1 MTGKSTALF
10 VSFLKYLLLVIIVFH
25 CDSCNRAI
33 SSATVYRTADDAALL
48 AFQEHLKQVKENE
61 VPGIDAWF
69 KRMHRRA
76 DFSGS
81 VLMAERGH
89 IIYEKSFGLANRRE
103 NDTLTLDH
111 AFQLASV
118 SKPITALAVL
128 MLKDQGRLHL
138 DDTLQQYF
146 PNFPY
151 EGITVRML
159 LSHRSGLPN
168 YMYFA
173 EKYWPNRHNPITN
186 EDVLCML
193 EQFEPN
199 RYYIPDYRYN
209 YCNTNYAMLALLVKR
224 VSGRPFHEF
233 VETEVF
239 KPLNMQTARVYDNV
253 RQPEIINP
261 TTGYERRRAVRD
273 SYLNGVSGDKNI
285 YASVHDLLKLDQ
297 ALYNNTLIKR
307 STLEEALLPHHKD
320 LYLHDNYGL
329 GWRLNIR
336 PDCSKVVYH
345 TGWWKGYR
353 TFFVRLPDEEKTA
366 IVLSNTNRGRFIS
379 TRKLVEFLQYNPA

>member
-1 MTGKSTALF
+1 
-10 VSFLKYLLLVIIVFH
+10 
-25 CDSCNRAI
+25 
-33 SSATVYRTADDAALL
+33 
-48 AFQEHLKQVKENE
+48 
-61 VPGIDAWF
+61 
-69 KRMHRRA
+69 
-76 DFSGS
+76 
-81 VLMAERGH
+81 
-89 IIYEKSFGLANRRE
+89 
-103 NDTLTLDH
+103 
-111 AFQLASV
+111 
-118 SKPITALAVL
+118 
-128 MLKDQGRLHL
+128 
-138 DDTLQQYF
+138 
-146 PNFPY
+146 
-151 EGITVRML
+151 ML

-173 EKYWPNRHNPITN
+173 EKYWPNQHNSITN

-193 EQFEPN
+193 EQFKPN
-199 RYYIPDYRYN
+199 RYYIPNYRYN
-209 YCNTNYAMLALLVKR
+209 YCNTNYVMLSLLVKR

-233 VETEVF
+233 VETEIF
-239 KPLNMQTARVYDNV
+239 KPLNMKTARVYDNV
-253 RQPEIINP
+253 RQPEVINP

-297 ALYNNTLIKR
+297 ALYNNTLIRR

-329 GWRLNIR
+329 GWRLKIR

-353 TFFVRLPDEEKTA
+353 TFFIRLPDEEKTA

-379 TRKLVEFLQYNPA
+379 TRKLVEFMQYDPA